1 MVMWV
6 YYTAIRETLTH
17 LLSESYAINS
27 VTPISET
34 NNVLMKAIIFTDL
47 DASLLHEETF
57 SCLEIIDV
65 LNSLVADGV
74 LIIPNTSKT
83 EAETRNVLK
92 SLNLKTPF
100 IVENGAK
107 LCDMHCSFPS
117 IGETDKE
124 FGIDVSQL
132 NTSLEKLGDLSF
144 MSDFQPITTLK
155 PQKASQI
162 LGLTGAELE
171 EALDRRYSSLYQYI
185 GPKSKIPFWQENL
198 SKVGLNLSQGGRAFA
213 VSGYHDKATPIKW
226 LAEKLVSMGQR
237 LPKIIA
243 IGDSNNDKPML
254 LASAVACVIP
264 HLNGSCLTLPEHPCV
279 IFANE
284 PAPFGWQH
292 GAKKALEI
300 LFDVHTLR

>member
-1 MVMWV
+1 
-6 YYTAIRETLTH
+6 
-17 LLSESYAINS
+17 
-27 VTPISET
+27 
-34 NNVLMKAIIFTDL
+34 MKAIIFTDL

-57 SCLEIIDV
+57 SCAEIFDV
-65 LNSLVADGV
+65 LNTLLADGV

-83 EAETRNVLK
+83 EVETRNVLE

-107 LCDMHCSFPS
+107 LCDIQCDFQS

-124 FGIDVSQL
+124 FGIDASEL
-132 NTSLEKLGDLSF
+132 DTRLEKLGGLSF
-144 MSDFQPITTLK
+144 VSDFQPITKLK
-155 PQKASQI
+155 PEKASQI
-162 LGLTGAELE
+162 LGLTGVELE
-171 EALDRRYSSLYQYI
+171 EALERRYSSLYQYI
-185 GPKSKIPFWQENL
+185 GPKSKIPFWQKNL

-213 VSGYHDKATPIKW
+213 LSGCHDKATPMKW
-226 LAEKLVSMGQR
+226 LSERLVSMGQS

-243 IGDSNNDKPML
+243 IGDSNNDKPMM

-264 HLNGSCLTLPEHPCV
+264 HLDGSRLTLPEHPCV
-279 IFANE
+279 VFADE

-300 LFDVHTLR
+300 LL

>member
-1 MVMWV
+1 
-6 YYTAIRETLTH
+6 
-17 LLSESYAINS
+17 
-27 VTPISET
+27 
-34 NNVLMKAIIFTDL
+34 MKVIIFTDL
-47 DASLLHEETF
+47 DASLLHEEAF

-65 LNSLVADGV
+65 LHSLLADGV

-83 EAETRNVLK
+83 EVETRNILE
-92 SLNLKTPF
+92 SLNLKIPF

-107 LCDMHCSFPS
+107 LCDIHCSFQF

-124 FGIDVSQL
+124 FGTDTSEL
-132 NTSLEKLGDLSF
+132 NVRLEKLGDLSF

-155 PQKASQI
+155 PEKASEI

-171 EALDRRYSSLYQYI
+171 DALDRKYSSLYQYI

-213 VSGYHDKATPIKW
+213 VSGCHDKSTPIKW
-226 LAEKLVSMGQR
+226 LSEKLVSMGQR

-254 LASAVACVIP
+254 LASSVACVIP
-264 HLNGSCLTLPEHPCV
+264 HLNGSRLALPEHPCV
-279 IFANE
+279 IFADE
-284 PAPFGWQH
+284 PAPFGWQR

-300 LFDVHTLR
+300 LL